1 MYTEFL
7 NLIFLENNFTK
18 ISYHNTRSR
27 DCLLF
32 CYDTFFVFYIN
43 LYFDE
48 FDLPIFLSVFPFLLF
63 SLVLFLLF
71 FLNFSSFF
79 VTPLLKKFFF
89 SIVQDFFLFLGQT
102 FWSSLSF
109 FVGMLTFGDLDDCR
123 YYIRGWF

>member
-27 DCLLF
+27 DCLFF

-48 FDLPIFLSVFPFLLF
+48 FDLPIFLSVFPFLLL

-79 VTPLLKKFFF
+79 VTPLLKKNFFF
-89 SIVQDFFLFLGQT
+89 VTPL
-102 FWSSLSF
+102 
-109 FVGMLTFGDLDDCR
+109 
-123 YYIRGWF
+123 

>member
-7 NLIFLENNFTK
+7 NLIFLEDNFTK
-18 ISYHNTRSR
+18 IPYHNTRSH

-43 LYFDE
+43 PYFDE
-48 FDLPIFLSVFPFLLF
+48 FDLPIFLSVFPFLSL

-79 VTPLLKKFFF
+79 VTPF
-89 SIVQDFFLFLGQT
+89 
-102 FWSSLSF
+102 
-109 FVGMLTFGDLDDCR
+109 
-123 YYIRGWF
+123 